1 MAQKAFAQNVNECTG
16 CRCCQMACKDKNDLP
31 VGTFFRKV
39 TDHEGGEFPD
49 VWVGSLSMSCNHCDD
64 PACVAACPQGA
75 LYKEDEFGLVLQ
87 DVEKCIACQTC
98 VGACPYGA
106 PKYIEELG
114 VVRKCDGCIEW
125 LKNGLQPACSGAC
138 STRCLQFVDAEEVAG
153 TEGYVRD
160 IAVLPSS
167 ELTGSNFYI
176 NPKPQML

>member
-16 CRCCQMACKDKNDLP
+16 CRCCQVACKDKNDLP
-31 VGTFFRKV
+31 IGTFFRKV

-64 PACVAACPQGA
+64 PACVAACPQDA
-75 LYKEDEFGLVLQ
+75 LYKESEFGLVIQ
-87 DVEKCIACQTC
+87 DVDKCIACQTC

-106 PKYIEELG
+106 PKYIEAEG
-114 VVRKCDGCIEW
+114 IVRKCDGCIEW

-153 TEGYVRD
+153 AEGYVRD

>member
-1 MAQKAFAQNVNECTG
+1 MAQKAFAQTVNECTG
-16 CRCCQMACKDKNDLP
+16 CRSCQVACKDKNDLP
-31 VGTFFRKV
+31 IGTFFRKV

-75 LYKEDEFGLVLQ
+75 LYKESEFGLVIQ
-87 DVEKCIACQTC
+87 DVDKCIACQTC

-106 PKYIEELG
+106 PKYIEAEG
-114 VVRKCDGCIEW
+114 IVRKCDGCIEW

-138 STRCLQFVDAEEVAG
+138 STRCLQFVDAEEIAG
-153 TEGYVRD
+153 AEGYVRD